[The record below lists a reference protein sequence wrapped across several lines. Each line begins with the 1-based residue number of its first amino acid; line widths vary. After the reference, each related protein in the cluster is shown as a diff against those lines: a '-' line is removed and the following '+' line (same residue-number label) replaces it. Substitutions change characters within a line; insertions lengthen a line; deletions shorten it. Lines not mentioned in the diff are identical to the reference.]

1 VSTFADNPLSGHGAH
16 TVTLLGPAAVITLLA
31 LGADAR
37 ARLRKQGRRPPPPV
51 MLAAAAC
58 SVGTAAIHALV
69 CPEHFHE
76 GLLYGGFFTVA
87 TVAQLVWAWL
97 AIHHPQRW
105 VLAAGLTGNLAI
117 IGLWLFTRT
126 VGIPFGPE
134 AGEVE
139 AIGALD
145 TITAAFEAAIVL
157 CCAWRLTTYPPRSSP
172 SRDLA
177 RVTAARHEP

>member
-1 VSTFADNPLSGHGAH
+1 VSIFADNPLSGHGAH
-16 TVTLLGPAAVITLLA
+16 TVTLLGPTAVITLLA

-37 ARLRKQGRRPPPPV
+37 ARLGKQGRRPPPPV
-51 MLAAAAC
+51 LLVAAAC
-58 SVGTAAIHALV
+58 SVGAAAIHAVV
-69 CPEHFHE
+69 CPEHLHE
-76 GLLYGGFFTVA
+76 GLLYGGFFAVA
-87 TVAQLVWAWL
+87 TGAQLVWAWL

-117 IGLWLFTRT
+117 IGLWLITRT
-126 VGIPFGPE
+126 VGIPLGPE

-145 TITAAFEAAIVL
+145 TITAAFEAGIVI

-172 SRDLA
+172 GRDLTHLTT
-177 RVTAARHEP
+177 VGHEP